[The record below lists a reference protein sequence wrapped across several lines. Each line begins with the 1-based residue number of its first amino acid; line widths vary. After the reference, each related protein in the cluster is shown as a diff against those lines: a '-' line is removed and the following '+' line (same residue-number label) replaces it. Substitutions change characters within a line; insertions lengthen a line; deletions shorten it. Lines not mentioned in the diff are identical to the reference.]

1 MRSHLRLKPTK
12 QRGGAYLRSELC
24 ECSEPEYWQLLHHD
38 SSSKSTSEDDDSPR
52 DVHEDLAP
60 ALHGY
65 ADAREGALARAYE
78 GLHEAEARSDQV
90 AIKIVTMM
98 QSTC

>member
-1 MRSHLRLKPTK
+1 MSVASQNTGSFCTTTAAAKALRKMMIHL
-12 QRGGAYLRSELC
+12 
-24 ECSEPEYWQLLHHD
+24 
-38 SSSKSTSEDDDSPR
+38 